1 MNQKQ
6 TLFHWNRIKLS
17 EGEVLKK
24 LKAAPGM
31 YNRYS
36 QMDKAWR
43 ERFMDFCCGKKTLP
57 LTYDPFFKR
66 IFHPDVHPERLSRL
80 ITSLLG
86 IKVKVKGVLPSEDS
100 MMDGES
106 LLILDILVELEDG
119 SLSNIEVQKCPY
131 AFPAERMSCYS
142 SDLIMRQYTRVKGE
156 KGRKFTYQDVKKVY
170 TIVLFE
176 KSTEA
181 FHEIRG
187 EYIHYGKTT
196 FNTGLKLEL
205 LQEYCLIALDVFH
218 DFPYP
223 KDRSEQTAWLSLLA
237 SESVEEAD
245 KLIKEYPWLEEIY
258 REVAALRQ
266 NPEEVLWMYSEALR
280 IMDRNTVGYMIEQ
293 QQKEIEQQ
301 KQELKKKDI
310 AIQKMTQEK
319 DLIIQEKNSSLEQKE
334 KELVELKQQLE
345 QLRQKKEG

>member
-1 MNQKQ
+1 MSSHHISQND
-6 TLFHWNRIKLS
+6 WKL
-17 EGEVLKK
+17 
-24 LKAAPGM
+24 
-31 YNRYS
+31 
-36 QMDKAWR
+36 
-43 ERFMDFCCGKKTLP
+43 DF
-57 LTYDPFFKR
+57 
-66 IFHPDVHPERLSRL
+66 
-80 ITSLLG
+80 
-86 IKVKVKGVLPSEDS
+86 
-100 MMDGES
+100 
-106 LLILDILVELEDG
+106 
-119 SLSNIEVQKCPY
+119 
-131 AFPAERMSCYS
+131 
-142 SDLIMRQYTRVKGE
+142 
-156 KGRKFTYQDVKKVY
+156 VKKEV
-170 TIVLFE
+170 TSIWI
-176 KSTEA
+176 K
-181 FHEIRG
+181 
-187 EYIHYGKTT
+187 
-196 FNTGLKLEL
+196 NKLEL
-205 LQEYCLIALDVFH
+205 LQEYCLIAFDVFH

-237 SESVEEAD
+237 TESVEEAD

-310 AIQKMTQEK
+310 AMQKVIQEKDIAIQKMAQEK